1 MNVRPLAFYGFI
13 CAFLLASIP
22 SCSTLD
28 IVESPKTAY
37 VSESADEKTPEVI
50 WTSRTLT
57 QNFDYLGQ
65 IKTRGW
71 SYESALDRLIE
82 GGKQLK
88 ADAIIDVHYET
99 IGFLN
104 VLHAFAIKFK

>member
-1 MNVRPLAFYGFI
+1 MSGRN
-13 CAFLLASIP
+13 LLKISLLLLGGMMTA
-22 SCSTLD
+22 CSSTQ
-28 IVESPKTAY
+28 INESPKTAF
-37 VSESADEKTPEVI
+37 VSDSAPEKTPEVI

-65 IKTRGW
+65 IRARSW
-71 SYESALDRLIE
+71 SYSGALERLIE

-88 ADAIIDVHYET
+88 ADALIDVHYET